1 VRVVCR
7 CAQQQLQEAQV
18 RTVGAVQESFAV
30 KQENLDLKQRVVLL
44 EKQLDLPPSFDAEA
58 LQEQQEQLHQQGQ
71 QAQQAAWQVQLQQ
84 QYMQPQA
91 YGAEGQ
97 GSGSYEANVIGN
109 GQASVGVGSE
119 DGSQMRGAARSGSSQ
134 QLQAGEGTPV
144 GTPKAVQ

>member
-1 VRVVCR
+1 M
-7 CAQQQLQEAQV
+7 
-18 RTVGAVQESFAV
+18 GAVQESFAV

-44 EKQLDLPPSFDAEA
+44 EKQLNLPPSFDAEA

-91 YGAEGQ
+91 YGTEGQ
-97 GSGSYEANVIGN
+97 GSGSHEANVIGN
-109 GQASVGVGSE
+109 GQASVGSE
-119 DGSQMRGAARSGSSQ
+119 DGSQMRGAASSRSGSSQ
-134 QLQAGEGTPV
+134 QLQGGEGTPV